1 MRLIRYGT
9 AGQERPGVL
18 IDDASALD
26 ASSITEDFDASF
38 FAGGGLGRLRAA
50 VNDESLE
57 TVSISGIRLGAPIA
71 QPPSILCIGLNFRDH
86 AEESGMAIPEE
97 PILFGKKPNT
107 MVGPDDDV
115 LIPRRSKRTDFEVE
129 LGLVIGAEARYLDS
143 PEAAANVIAGYAV
156 SHDISEREF
165 QLERGGQW
173 IKGKSSE
180 TFNPLGPW
188 LVTADE
194 LGDIGD
200 LGMRLWVSGELMQ
213 SGTTADMIFDPLYLV
228 WYLSQFMVLEPG
240 DLINTG
246 TPAGV
251 GLGRTPPRYL
261 QPGDVVQVEI
271 DGLGRQR
278 QECRSAS

>member
-1 MRLIRYGT
+1 MKLIRYGT
-9 AGQERPGVL
+9 AGRERPGVM
-18 IDDASALD
+18 IDAESALD
-26 ASSITEDFDASF
+26 ASPITTDFDSAF
-38 FAGGGLGRLRAA
+38 FADGGIDRLRAA
-50 VNDESLE
+50 VNAGSLD
-57 TVSISGIRLGAPIA
+57 TVSISGDRLGAPIA
-71 QPPSILCIGLNFRDH
+71 RPPSILCIGLNFRDH

-97 PILFGKKPNT
+97 PILFSKKTNT

-115 LIPRRSKRTDFEVE
+115 LIPRRSARTDFEVE
-129 LGLVIGAEARYLDS
+129 LGMVIGAEARYLDS
-143 PEAAANVIAGYAV
+143 PEDADDVIAGYAV

-173 IKGKSSE
+173 IKGKSCE

-188 LVTADE
+188 LVTPDE
-194 LGDIGD
+194 LGDIGE
-200 LGMRLWVSGELMQ
+200 LGMRLWVSGDLMQ
-213 SGTTADMIFDPLYLV
+213 DGTTADMIFDPHYLV

-261 QPGDVVQVEI
+261 QPGDVVEVEI

-278 QECRSAS
+278 QVCRSAP

>member
-1 MRLIRYGT
+1 MRLIRYGA

-18 IDDASALD
+18 IDDASAFD
-26 ASSITEDFDASF
+26 ASTITADFDAAF
-38 FAGGGLGRLRAA
+38 FAGGGIDRLRAA
-50 VNDESLE
+50 VDDASLE

-71 QPPSILCIGLNFRDH
+71 RPPSILCIGLNFRDH

-97 PILFGKKPNT
+97 PILFGKKTNT
-107 MVGPDDDV
+107 MVGADDDV
-115 LIPRRSKRTDFEVE
+115 LIPRRSERTDFEVE
-129 LGLVIGAEARYLDS
+129 LGMVVGREARYLED
-143 PEAAANVIAGYAV
+143 PAAAAEVIAGYAI
-156 SHDISEREF
+156 SHDVSEREF

-188 LVTADE
+188 LVTPDE

-213 SGTTADMIFDPLYLV
+213 NGTTGDMIFDPLYLV

-251 GLGRTPPRYL
+251 GLGQTPPRYL
-261 QPGDVVQVEI
+261 RPGDVVEVEI
-271 DGLGRQR
+271 DRLGRQR
-278 QECRSAS
+278 QVCRSAP

>member
-1 MRLIRYGT
+1 
-9 AGQERPGVL
+9 
-18 IDDASALD
+18 
-26 ASSITEDFDASF
+26 
-38 FAGGGLGRLRAA
+38 
-50 VNDESLE
+50 
-57 TVSISGIRLGAPIA
+57 
-71 QPPSILCIGLNFRDH
+71 
-86 AEESGMAIPEE
+86 MAIPEE
-97 PILFGKKPNT
+97 PILFGKKTNT

-115 LIPRRSKRTDFEVE
+115 LIPRRSERTDFEVE
-129 LGLVIGAEARYLDS
+129 LGMVVGREARYLED
-143 PEAAANVIAGYAV
+143 PAAAADVIAGYAI
-156 SHDISEREF
+156 SHDVSEREF

-188 LVTADE
+188 LVTPDE

-213 SGTTADMIFDPLYLV
+213 NGTTADMIFDPLYLV

-251 GLGRTPPRYL
+251 GLGQTPPRYL
-261 QPGDVVQVEI
+261 QPGDVVEVEI
-271 DGLGRQR
+271 DRLGRQR
-278 QECRSAS
+278 QVCRSAP

>member
-1 MRLIRYGT
+1 M
-9 AGQERPGVL
+9 
-18 IDDASALD
+18 ALPD
-26 ASSITEDFDASF
+26 
-38 FAGGGLGRLRAA
+38 
-50 VNDESLE
+50 
-57 TVSISGIRLGAPIA
+57 
-71 QPPSILCIGLNFRDH
+71 
-86 AEESGMAIPEE
+86 E
-97 PILFGKKPNT
+97 PIVFGKKANT

-115 LIPRRSKRTDFEVE
+115 LIPRRSERTDFEVE
-129 LGLVIGAEARYLDS
+129 LGLVIAAEARYLDS
-143 PEAAANVIAGYAV
+143 PEAAAEVIAGYAI

-213 SGTTADMIFDPLYLV
+213 RGTTADMIFDPLYLV

-261 QPGDVVQVEI
+261 QPGDVVEVEI

-278 QECRSAS
+278 QECRKAP

>member
-1 MRLIRYGT
+1 MRLIRYGA

-18 IDDASALD
+18 LDDASA
-26 ASSITEDFDASF
+26 FDASPITADFDPAF
-38 FAGGGLGRLRAA
+38 FAGGGIDRLRAA
-50 VNDESLE
+50 VDDASLE
-57 TVSISGIRLGAPIA
+57 TVPISGIRLGAPIA
-71 QPPSILCIGLNFRDH
+71 RPPSILCIGLNFRDH

-97 PILFGKKPNT
+97 PILFGKKTNT

-115 LIPRRSKRTDFEVE
+115 LIPRRSERTDFEVE
-129 LGLVIGAEARYLDS
+129 LGMVVGREARYLED
-143 PEAAANVIAGYAV
+143 PAAAADVIAGYAI
-156 SHDISEREF
+156 SHDVSEREF

-188 LVTADE
+188 LVTPDE

-213 SGTTADMIFDPLYLV
+213 DGTTANMIFDPLYLV

-251 GLGRTPPRYL
+251 GLGQTPPRYL
-261 QPGDVVQVEI
+261 QPGDVVEVEI
-271 DGLGRQR
+271 DRLGRQR
-278 QECRSAS
+278 QVCRSAP

>member
-1 MRLIRYGT
+1 MRLIRYGA
-9 AGQERPGVL
+9 AGRERPGVL
-18 IDDASALD
+18 IDGNSAFD
-26 ASSITEDFDASF
+26 ASSITNDFDSAF
-38 FAGGGLGRLRAA
+38 FADGGIDRLRAA
-50 VNDESLE
+50 VNAGSLE
-57 TVSISGIRLGAPIA
+57 TVSISGVRLGPPIGR
-71 QPPSILCIGLNFRDH
+71 PPSILCIGLNFRDH
-86 AEESGMAIPEE
+86 AEESGMAIPKE
-97 PILFGKKPNT
+97 PILFGKKTNT

-115 LIPRRSKRTDFEVE
+115 LIPRRSERTDFEVE
-129 LGLVIGAEARYLDS
+129 LGMVIGREARYLDS
-143 PEAAANVIAGYAV
+143 PEAAADVIAGYAV

-188 LVTADE
+188 LVTPDE

-200 LGMRLWVSGELMQ
+200 MGMRLWVSGELMQ
-213 SGTTADMIFDPLYLV
+213 DGTTADMIFDPGYLV

-261 QPGDVVQVEI
+261 QPGDVVEVEI

-278 QECRSAS
+278 QACRSAP

>member
-1 MRLIRYGT
+1 MRLIRFGT

-26 ASSITEDFDASF
+26 ASPITADFDASF
-38 FAGGGLGRLRAA
+38 FAGGGLDRLQAA

-57 TVSISGIRLGAPIA
+57 TVSISGVRLGAPIA
-71 QPPSILCIGLNFRDH
+71 RPPSILCIGLNFRDH
-86 AEESGMAIPEE
+86 AEESGMAIPDE
-97 PILFGKKPNT
+97 PILFGKKTNT

-115 LIPRRSKRTDFEVE
+115 LIPRRSERTDFEVE
-129 LGLVIGAEARYLDS
+129 LGLVMGAEARYLES
-143 PEAAANVIAGYAV
+143 PEAAADVIAGYAI

-188 LVTADE
+188 LVTPDE

-213 SGTTADMIFDPLYLV
+213 SGTTADMIFDPQYLV

-251 GLGRTPPRYL
+251 GLGQTPPRYL
-261 QPGDVVQVEI
+261 QPDDVVEIEI